1 VSQGGADRPPPRW
14 ALPALLA
21 AAAALRLLHWGAVG
35 RLPFVDRLVLDS
47 AEYDRWA
54 RALAAGDWLGSE
66 PFFQA
71 PLYPYLVALVYRLAA
86 TPHAV
91 YLLQIAAAVVG
102 VWCLYRAGERMVD
115 ARTGLA
121 AAALAGFYAP
131 FVLHDVQLLKE
142 SFAVTLVAALLW
154 ALAEAR
160 ARGTGR
166 PWLLAGIASGLLVLL
181 RENALV
187 ALPFLLPL
195 AWRRGEAAAS
205 LRRSALFLLG
215 IALPLLPVAARNAA
229 VGGGLLPTTY
239 QGGVNFYIGNNPDAD
254 GTYRPLT
261 PGRQIPAHERR
272 EPWRL
277 AEAEA
282 GHSLTAAEVS
292 AHWRRRALAWARA
305 EPGAFLRLQL
315 RKVGLYLSPYE
326 WPDAVDLYWLR
337 ARSPALAAVGLDFGG
352 LALLALA
359 GAGLAGRRRLFGAL
373 APAWLFALAWM
384 ASTVA
389 FFLFSRYR
397 LPGLVPLCL
406 FAGLPLAAAF
416 APGAS
421 RRTRILVLALLAAA
435 WGLPRLA
442 LPAPRLDLVEQNLG
456 RLAAEEGD
464 TAAAEAHFRAALAAA
479 PESFLP
485 LVELGALAG
494 RAGRPA
500 EARAWLEK
508 AVEREP
514 GSVEAWANLGAACLA
529 LGDLPAATAALDRAL
544 ALDPEHAPALRNREL
559 LSRRAG
565 AGGASQ
571 ASPGIQPDEPG
582 VSSGPP

>member
-1 VSQGGADRPPPRW
+1 MEPGAPDRPPPRW
-14 ALPALLA
+14 SLPALLA
-21 AAAALRLLHWGAVG
+21 AAAALRLLHWAAVG

-54 RALAAGDWLGSE
+54 RALAGGDWLGSE

-71 PLYPYLVALVYRLAA
+71 PLYPYLVALLYRFAA

-91 YLLQIAAAVVG
+91 YLLQIAAAVAG
-102 VWCLYRAGERMVD
+102 IWCIYRAGVRLVD

-121 AAALAGFYAP
+121 AAALAAFYAP

-142 SFAVTLVAALLW
+142 SLAVGLVAALLW
-154 ALAEAR
+154 AVAEAR

-166 PWLLAGIASGLLVLL
+166 PWLLAGLTGGLLVLL

-187 ALPFLLPL
+187 ALPCLLPL
-195 AWRRGEAAAS
+195 AWRRREASAS
-205 LRRSALFLLG
+205 LRRSALFLAG

-239 QGGVNFYIGNNPDAD
+239 QGGVNFYIGNNPEAD
-254 GTYRPLT
+254 GTYRPLS

-282 GHSLTAAEVS
+282 GRPLAAAEVS

-315 RKVGLYLSPYE
+315 RKVRLYLSPYE

-337 ARSPALAAVGLDFGG
+337 ARSPALAALGLDFAG

-359 GAGLAGRRRLFGAL
+359 GAGAAWRRRLFRPL

-397 LPGLVPLCL
+397 LPGLVPLFL
-406 FAGLPLAAAF
+406 FAGLPLAAAL

-421 RRTRILVLALLAAA
+421 RRARLLALALLVAA

-456 RLAAEEGD
+456 RLAAERGE
-464 TAAAEAHFRAALAAA
+464 TAEAEAHFRAALAAA

-514 GSVEAWANLGAACLA
+514 GSVEAWANLGAARLA
-529 LGDLPAATAALDRAL
+529 LGDLPAAAAALDRAL
-544 ALDPEHAPALRNREL
+544 ALDPGHLPALRNREL
-559 LSRRAG
+559 LARRAG
-565 AGGASQ
+565 TAGRDHAP
-571 ASPGIQPDEPG
+571 PGDQPDEPG
-582 VSSGPP
+582 NPSGPR